1 MFRVRRHAPSSPFRS
16 ASRDAGEREAR
27 QAAAQVARGD
37 TATGLRSVPEP
48 GPVPAQAEEALGS
61 PGQPLD
67 GGLRAE
73 LEPRFGHDFSKVRV
87 HADGPAADSAG
98 ALRARAY
105 TLGQD
110 IVFGR
115 GRYDTASPGGRSL
128 VAHELAHVVQQSR
141 SGRKALQ
148 LDSELETVAGVD
160 PRKTQLLTKEL
171 SEEGQKELEKVL
183 LRKDDLEPPEG
194 MTFRFGSTISK
205 DLQHGLQNV
214 AIYLTGETA
223 PGKSFLPRSS
233 SIEMAV
239 RTVERI
245 YRFTRL
251 DRSLNGKNGLPLEIL
266 FVEESGT
273 APRPP
278 KPLWEAFP
286 GPFSEAQGPL
296 PAREAREMRDCQG
309 RGASLDA
316 CRKVVLGIG
325 APEPTPLVLDKATV
339 DIGKAKVKRG
349 DGWKETDWKAVEA
362 TLAGLPESARKI
374 ADGVTFLREAKNV
387 CTEAQAMAKTCDPE
401 WSGKANSIKK
411 AITIFDN
418 AFNKSTTRYGQSTWL
433 ETVVVHELGHIAD
446 DAPLNAAW
454 AKFKVDKNESKVF
467 KARSRSGQAWIKLIL
482 KSKTEY
488 KMTQLRGAAKGSFRE
503 AAIQDGLSVQ
513 DESKT
518 IVSGGVTAYG
528 QTSWDEL
535 FAESFALYYL
545 DPDLLKAIRPKT
557 YAYFLATFPK

>member
-87 HADGPAADSAG
+87 HADGPAAESAG

-273 APRPP
+273 ARRPP

-387 CTEAQAMAKTCDPE
+387 CTEAQTMAKTCDPE

-467 KARSRSGQAWIKLIL
+467 KARSRSGEAWIKLIL

-488 KMTQLRGAAKGSFRE
+488 QMTRIRGATKGSFRE
-503 AAIQDGLSVQ
+503 AAIQDGLSVE
-513 DESKT
+513 DDSKT